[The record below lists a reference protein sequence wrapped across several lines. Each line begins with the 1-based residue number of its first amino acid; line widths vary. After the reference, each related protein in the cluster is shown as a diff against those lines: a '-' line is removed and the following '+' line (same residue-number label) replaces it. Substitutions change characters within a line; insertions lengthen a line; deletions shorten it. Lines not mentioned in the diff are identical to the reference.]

1 MTTTSPPAIAID
13 PRLAHLYDENGVF
26 YPEEDGMP
34 MPDAEYQGIIF
45 RAVVSPLYHYLRR
58 SRPNAHAAGNTFVYY
73 EQGNPRRFVSPDC
86 YAVFDVDVAHIFYR
100 NTYRVW
106 EMGKPP
112 DFALEI
118 ASDSTASHDL
128 TGKAE
133 LYASIGI
140 GEYWLYDG
148 TLDSQFYGLKLAGGR
163 LVNGR
168 YEPFQIHED
177 ADGLVW
183 GYSPALDLDLCWDNG
198 KLRFR
203 IPATG
208 EYLPD
213 YDETMDA
220 NYEMQ
225 AALNEA
231 ESARLAAE
239 AEAAELRE
247 QLRRLQAQQ
256 NGKS

>member
-1 MTTTSPPAIAID
+1 MTTKSPPAID

-26 YPEEDGMP
+26 YPAEDGVP
-34 MPDAEYQGIIF
+34 LPDGFFQEPLFVRTVSVLRGHF
-45 RAVVSPLYHYLRR
+45 RDQPDVAVS
-58 SRPNAHAAGNTFVYY
+58 GNTFVYY

-86 YAVFDVDVAHIFYR
+86 YVAFNVDLDHIFYR

-118 ASDSTASHDL
+118 ASENTAAHDVR
-128 TGKAE
+128 GKPA

-140 GEYWLYDG
+140 GEYWLYDA
-148 TLDSQFYGLKLAGGR
+148 TPDSEFYGLKLYGGY
-163 LVNGR
+163 LLNGQ
-168 YEPFQIHED
+168 YEPFEIHED

-183 GYSPALDLDLCWDNG
+183 GHSPALGLDLCWDAG

-208 EYLPD
+208 EFLPA
-213 YDETMDA
+213 YEETLAARD
-220 NYEMQ
+220 
-225 AALNEA
+225 AALSEN
-231 ESARLAAE
+231 
-239 AEAAELRE
+239 E
-247 QLRRLQAQQ
+247 QLRTEVERLRAELGRLQA
-256 NGKS
+256 

>member
-1 MTTTSPPAIAID
+1 MTTKSPPAID

-26 YPEEDGMP
+26 YPETDGVP
-34 MPDAEYQGIIF
+34 LPDGFYQEPLFVRTVSTLRGHF
-45 RAVVSPLYHYLRR
+45 RDRPDVAVS
-58 SRPNAHAAGNTFVYY
+58 GNTFVYY

-86 YAVFDVDVAHIFYR
+86 YVAFNVDLDHIFYR

-118 ASDSTASHDL
+118 ASENTAAHDVR
-128 TGKAE
+128 GKPA

-140 GEYWLYDG
+140 GEYWLYDA
-148 TLDSQFYGLKLAGGR
+148 TPDSQFYGLKLYGGY
-163 LVNGR
+163 LLNGR
-168 YEPFQIHED
+168 YEPFEIHED

-183 GYSPALDLDLCWDNG
+183 GHSPALGLDLCWDAG

-208 EYLPD
+208 EFLPA
-213 YDETMDA
+213 YEETLAARD
-220 NYEMQ
+220 
-225 AALNEA
+225 AALSEN
-231 ESARLAAE
+231 
-239 AEAAELRE
+239 E
-247 QLRRLQAQQ
+247 QLRAEVERLRAELGRLQ
-256 NGKS
+256 S

>member
-1 MTTTSPPAIAID
+1 
-13 PRLAHLYDENGVF
+13 
-26 YPEEDGMP
+26 

-45 RAVVSPLYHYLRR
+45 RAVVTPLHHYLRR
-58 SRPNAHAAGNTFVYY
+58 RPNAHAAGNTFVYY
-73 EQGNPRRFVSPDC
+73 EQGNPQRFVSPDC

-118 ASDSTASHDL
+118 ASENTAKRD
-128 TGKAE
+128 TDEKPA

-140 GEYWLYDG
+140 GEYWLYDA
-148 TLDSQFYGLKLAGGR
+148 TPDSQFYGLKLFGGW
-163 LVNGR
+163 LVNDR
-168 YEPFQIHED
+168 YEPFPIHED
-177 ADGLVW
+177 ANGMVW
-183 GYSPALDLDLCWDNG
+183 GHSPTLELDLCWDNG

-203 IPATG
+203 IPETG

-213 YDETMDA
+213 YGEMYDA
-220 NYEMQ
+220 REQ
-225 AALNEA
+225 AEA
-231 ESARLAAE
+231 ARAAAE

-247 QLRRLQAQQ
+247 QLCRPLAQP
-256 NGKS
+256 GSAS